1 MPCFIFTSCH
11 VELCKIEGQTTV
23 RLWLRCDQS
32 ARQFAVGRT
41 TVFTFPLPLGDPGE
55 GGMVPWA
62 QPSSYPKRHLDWF
75 IHYRTAHADAQTVEH
90 R

>member
-1 MPCFIFTSCH
+1 MLNYARLKSKPLLDYGCVVTSRQGSSQL
-11 VELCKIEGQTTV
+11 VV
-23 RLWLRCDQS
+23 RQCLHS
-32 ARQFAVGRT
+32 P
-41 TVFTFPLPLGDPGE
+41 FPWGIQAPTYY
-55 GGMVPWA
+55 MVPWA